1 MKIASIIVTCAAL
14 AAGLTFNSIA
24 NAQDSGGDRDR
35 GIERFCSNDKAE
47 DVAARE
53 ARMVDRA
60 TEGLKLTDAQ
70 KAAFKDLQ
78 DARIKARAD
87 AKTAL
92 CSSKPDL
99 SKLEGKLAFHQAI
112 LEQRLA
118 EMKATNPK
126 LLAFYK
132 SEYAPKC
139 AKVDGIS
146 AQPGGAAYY
155 AFKVR
160 QHTTTNLTAEQ
171 IHQIGLKEVARI
183 RADMETVS

>member
-126 LLAFYK
+126 LLAFYNSLDADQK
-132 SEYAPKC
+132 
-139 AKVDGIS
+139 
-146 AQPGGAAYY
+146 
-155 AFKVR
+155 
-160 QHTTTNLTAEQ
+160 
-171 IHQIGLKEVARI
+171 ARFDEFHEH
-183 RADMETVS
+183 RGRRSGHHHHHHHRHWRY